1 VRGEQIYVKHP
12 RDYYSRMGG
21 LHHVY
26 FDIAQ
31 GEYAKCLELEAI
43 DDSNMHEGEKSE
55 KSFIETQHAVK
66 AIVFSALCVE
76 AAINNYA
83 GIHLGDGYTDNH
95 LQNLDVVS
103 KWVVIPK
110 LACGKSIDKS
120 GPAFGALKKLIK
132 SRNKLVHNK
141 SKEFNPTM
149 PNLAAN
155 LAKSDSDFKCDFD
168 NSLKALYLIC
178 MEMDF
183 LLGQMHNP
191 IRTLDKKINP
201 SLEIPEQAKPLFNE
215 CKAIVLNLHS

>member
-1 VRGEQIYVKHP
+1 VRGERIYVEHP
-12 RDYYSRMGG
+12 RDSYSRMGG

-31 GEYAKCLELEAI
+31 DEYAECLRVESI
-43 DDSNMHEGEKSE
+43 DTSDMHEGEKSE
-55 KSFIETQHAVK
+55 LSYKATEHAVK

-76 AAINNYA
+76 SAINNYA
-83 GIHLGDGYTDNH
+83 GIHLGDSYSEKH

-110 LACGKSIDKS
+110 LACGKSMDKS
-120 GPAFGALKKLIK
+120 GPAFGALKKLIQ

-141 SKEFNPTM
+141 SKEFDPTI
-149 PNLAAN
+149 PNLGES
-155 LAKSDSDFKCDFD
+155 LAKRDSDFKNDFS

-191 IRTLDKKINP
+191 IRTLDSEFSP
-201 SLEIPEQAKPLFNE
+201 CLEIPKQVKPLFNE
-215 CKAIVLNLHS
+215 CKRIVLNLHS